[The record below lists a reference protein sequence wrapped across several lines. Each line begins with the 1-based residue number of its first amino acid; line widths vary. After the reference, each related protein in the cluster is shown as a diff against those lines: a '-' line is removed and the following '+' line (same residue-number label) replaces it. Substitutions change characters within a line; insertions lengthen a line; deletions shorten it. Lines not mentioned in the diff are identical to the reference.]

1 MFDKKLK
8 IVYSYTDPI
17 LGNVTKTKKMSE
29 SEFDTFKDGADVKI
43 LSINGEPYR
52 K

>member
-1 MFDKKLK
+1 MFGKKLK

-17 LGNVTKTKKMSE
+17 LGTVTKTKKMSE
-29 SEFDTFKDGADVKI
+29 SEFESFKDGADVKI